1 MTSNSKTSNN
11 WIVSLRPFIAFAI
24 CLGSAFFKTGTRV
37 IVKHLDFVNPILLN
51 CVQYLVLAILSQ
63 PIAVCRGKILEPP
76 FQRNQRIM
84 LFLRVLVGVIPNAIN
99 FYALQVNNTQR
110 AKKLKK
116 VQAKKLVKSN
126 KSNFFFVKLHFLQF

>member
-1 MTSNSKTSNN
+1 MHKCDGRTGFLTNNKTHKQIKMTSNSKTSNN
-11 WIVSLRPFIAFAI
+11 WTVSLRPFIAFAI

-76 FQRNQRIM
+76 FQRNHRIM

-99 FYALQVNNTQR
+99 FYALQVNMKKHSLNT
-110 AKKLKK
+110 
-116 VQAKKLVKSN
+116 LV
-126 KSNFFFVKLHFLQF
+126 LH

>member
-1 MTSNSKTSNN
+1 MTSNNSKISNN
-11 WIVSLRPFIAFAI
+11 WTISLRPFISFAI

-63 PIAVCRGKILEPP
+63 PIAVCHGKILEPP

-84 LFLRVLVGVIPNAIN
+84 LLLRVLVGVIPNAIN
-99 FYALQVNNTQR
+99 FYALQVHII
-110 AKKLKK
+110 LKK
-116 VQAKKLVKSN
+116 KT
-126 KSNFFFVKLHFLQF
+126 F

>member
-1 MTSNSKTSNN
+1 MTSNSKTSN
-11 WIVSLRPFIAFAI
+11 WTVSLRPFIAFAI

-63 PIAVCRGKILEPP
+63 PIAVCGGKILEPP

-84 LFLRVLVGVIPNAIN
+84 LLLRVLVGVVPNAIN
-99 FYALQVNNTQR
+99 FYALQVNMKKKHFKR
-110 AKKLKK
+110 AQSFSTHGRL
-116 VQAKKLVKSN
+116 LTRY
-126 KSNFFFVKLHFLQF
+126 

>member
-1 MTSNSKTSNN
+1 MTSNSKSSN
-11 WIVSLRPFIAFAI
+11 WTVSLRPFIAFAI

-84 LFLRVLVGVIPNAIN
+84 LLLRVLVGVIPNAIN
-99 FYALQVNNTQR
+99 FYALQVNMTKHSLNT
-110 AKKLKK
+110 
-116 VQAKKLVKSN
+116 LV
-126 KSNFFFVKLHFLQF
+126 LHWRQISDKMSSELNICNLL

>member
-1 MTSNSKTSNN
+1 MTSNSKTSN
-11 WIVSLRPFIAFAI
+11 WTVSLRPFIAFAI

-84 LFLRVLVGVIPNAIN
+84 LLLRVLVGVVPNAIN
-99 FYALQVNNTQR
+99 FYALQVNIEKNI
-110 AKKLKK
+110 LKGSIIYARQTSDK
-116 VQAKKLVKSN
+116 ILVK
-126 KSNFFFVKLHFLQF
+126 VLPI

>member
-24 CLGSAFFKTGTRV
+24 CLGSAFFKTGTSV

-116 VQAKKLVKSN
+116 VQAKKLVKSK
-126 KSNFFFVKLHFLQF
+126 KSISFFS

>member
-1 MTSNSKTSNN
+1 MGGPVFFIQKTKQNKEIKMTSNSKTSN
-11 WIVSLRPFIAFAI
+11 WTVSLRPFIAFAI

-84 LFLRVLVGVIPNAIN
+84 LLLRVLVGVIPNAIN
-99 FYALQVNNTQR
+99 FYALQVNMKKHSLNT
-110 AKKLKK
+110 
-116 VQAKKLVKSN
+116 LV
-126 KSNFFFVKLHFLQF
+126 LHHHLS

>member
-1 MTSNSKTSNN
+1 MSLFKVHSQCDGRTGFFYPKKQNKEIKMTSNSKTSN
-11 WIVSLRPFIAFAI
+11 WTVSLRPFIAFAI

-84 LFLRVLVGVIPNAIN
+84 LLLRVLVGVVPNAIN
-99 FYALQVNNTQR
+99 FYALQVNM
-110 AKKLKK
+110 KKKI
-116 VQAKKLVKSN
+116 
-126 KSNFFFVKLHFLQF
+126 F